1 MMKIGAFYFLLEL
14 TSRIAEHAPL
24 STRAPVLNQVR
35 AATEV
40 GVVPRLLVQRAPV
53 LVRPPQHIQVPS
65 VRRHRADVLVPHAP
79 VLMRP
84 LQHLR
89 WPPSAAAWHVLSSHG
104 HPFSRNHCNT
114 SR

>member
-40 GVVPRLLVQRAPV
+40 GVVQGLGFRV
-53 LVRPPQHIQVPS
+53 
-65 VRRHRADVLVPHAP
+65 
-79 VLMRP
+79 
-84 LQHLR
+84 
-89 WPPSAAAWHVLSSHG
+89 
-104 HPFSRNHCNT
+104 
-114 SR
+114 